1 MKFLKSYLKSL
12 SVFLLAWFSVLGVYA
27 ALSTVSSGDPLTA
40 TSWNEMVSKLTSL
53 NTNNDDLV
61 TKSYVDSQV
70 SANSSWVEFAGY
82 TTATYNANMW
92 GIKGMMSNCNA
103 DYSWS
108 TACTYSDILKLWS
121 QYPWSENAW
130 LIDWAYAAATS
141 SSYYMLYTED
151 WNSSRYINQSYEP
164 MCYWWRSPSTNSYA
178 PFLSTTWRIELGWC
192 TTNYKIPCCRG

>member
-27 ALSTVSSGDPLTA
+27 ALSTVNSGDPLTA

-82 TTATYNANMW
+82 TTATYNGNMW
-92 GIKGMMSNCNA
+92 GINWPTTKCQQEFTGS
-103 DYSWS
+103 YI
-108 TACTYSDILKLWS
+108 CTLEDMIKSKAP
-121 QYPWSENAW
+121 YP
-130 LIDWAYAAATS
+130 TS
-141 SSYYMLYTED
+141 SRAWMLDFNRYSNSMCRSFNSTDVINTTEY
-151 WNSSRYINQSYEP
+151 RIPYINSAWYTWYAE
-164 MCYWWRSPSTNSYA
+164 CNNSYPIA
-178 PFLSTTWRIELGWC
+178 
-192 TTNYKIPCCRG
+192 CCRG